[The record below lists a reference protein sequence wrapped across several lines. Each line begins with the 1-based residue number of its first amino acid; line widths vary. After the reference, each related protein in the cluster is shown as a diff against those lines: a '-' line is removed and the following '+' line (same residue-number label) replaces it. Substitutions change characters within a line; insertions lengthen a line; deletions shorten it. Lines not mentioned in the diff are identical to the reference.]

1 MIVGTTKR
9 RKSQAD
15 TRPEGGKSGQPQET
29 PEEYIQRSIESR
41 DYTGAVTFIEFLRD
55 ELGQPY
61 TKEIAHWHGYSLFH
75 SARYTDAI
83 TLYEQ
88 MLKREPEDTTLWL
101 YIASCHYYNQEF
113 SEARDAALKGP
124 SCDFRTRLLFHIAH
138 QMNDEQGLYQAH
150 SELVGT
156 LENQLSLAA
165 IHYMRSHYQE
175 AIEIY
180 QRLLVQR
187 PEFLALNVY
196 IAMCQFKLEQ
206 YEESNEAVDLYLAE
220 NSDSAVALN
229 LKSCDYLRLFEAS
242 IAESQLLQ
250 IRKFS
255 SAAYDF
261 VEALITHNLCIFH
274 DGADGFTILPKLVH
288 ALAEARHNLAVLY
301 MRNNNPTEA
310 NEVLQDYQ
318 PIELHESIL
327 RATVLLALGQLSSE
341 ASQIEEANAIFS
353 DIGAAEGTKDTVPGR
368 ECLASTRFIVG
379 EYDEALRVLQTIEEL
394 VSEVDEFNYD
404 KGMTLAS
411 LSKWAEA
418 ERHLLMVKNPAY
430 TKEKFYLTW
439 LCRCYIKN
447 KKPSAAWNLYIDAAS
462 MEDSKTLLH
471 IIASD
476 CYSSGQYYY
485 AMRAYDVL
493 SKYETDS
500 SFRDGL
506 IASAVGVFR
515 GVLTRKEP
523 SDRLR
528 ELISILS
535 QESDAKQVLDAIR
548 QYALDSGEFD
558 EPGY

>member
-1 MIVGTTKR
+1 
-9 RKSQAD
+9 
-15 TRPEGGKSGQPQET
+15 
-29 PEEYIQRSIESR
+29 
-41 DYTGAVTFIEFLRD
+41 
-55 ELGQPY
+55 
-61 TKEIAHWHGYSLFH
+61 
-75 SARYTDAI
+75 
-83 TLYEQ
+83 
-88 MLKREPEDTTLWL
+88 
-101 YIASCHYYNQEF
+101 
-113 SEARDAALKGP
+113 
-124 SCDFRTRLLFHIAH
+124 
-138 QMNDEQGLYQAH
+138 
-150 SELVGT
+150 
-156 LENQLSLAA
+156 
-165 IHYMRSHYQE
+165 MRSHYLE

-206 YEESNEAVDLYLAE
+206 YDESNSAVDLYLAE

-229 LKSCDYLRLFEAS
+229 LKSCDYLRLFDAT

-261 VEALITHNLCIFH
+261 VESLITHNLCIFH
-274 DGADGFTILPKLVH
+274 EGAEGFTILPKLVH
-288 ALAEARHNLAVLY
+288 SLAEARHNLAVLY

-318 PIELHESIL
+318 PIELHEQIL

-341 ASQIEEANAIFS
+341 ASQIEEANTIFN
-353 DIGAAEGTKDTVPGR
+353 DIGTAEGTKDTVPGR
-368 ECLASTRFIVG
+368 ECLASTKFIVG

-394 VSEVDEFNYD
+394 VGLVDEFNYD

-418 ERHLLMVKNPAY
+418 ERYLLMVKNPAY
-430 TKEKFYLTW
+430 TRERFYVTW

-447 KKPSAAWNLYIDAAS
+447 KKPSAAWNLYVDATL
-462 MEDSKTLLH
+462 MDDSKALLH

-493 SKYETDS
+493 AKYEPDP
-500 SFRDGL
+500 SFREGL

-523 SDRLR
+523 PEKLR
-528 ELISILS
+528 ELISILA
-535 QESDAKQVLDAIR
+535 QEPEAKQVLDAIR

-558 EPGY
+558 DPGY